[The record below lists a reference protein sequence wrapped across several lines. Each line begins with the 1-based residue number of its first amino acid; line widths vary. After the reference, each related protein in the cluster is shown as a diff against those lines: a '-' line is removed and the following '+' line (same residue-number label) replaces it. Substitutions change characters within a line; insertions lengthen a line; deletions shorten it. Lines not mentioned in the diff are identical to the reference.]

1 MQTSTVGMLAS
12 NAPWVR
18 RSASPAFLALQE
30 RCSLPRE
37 KSSQWSYLAMMTTHH
52 NKSSK
57 ARYPQRYK
65 SQLQPNWTW
74 NLLIKRK
81 CMPDCK
87 SSLLPLRSWCGYEV
101 MVWLWGHGV
110 TVRSWCGYE
119 VMVWLWGHGV
129 VGEVMVWLLVR
140 YWSGWWGHSVG
151 VRSWY
156 SCEVMV

>member
-1 MQTSTVGMLAS
+1 MTSITHSRKHQLDVTGPAREVRTSHHENTERTFMQTSTVGMLAS

-57 ARYPQRYK
+57 ARYPRRYK

-101 MVWLWGHGV
+101 MVWLWGHGG
-110 TVRSWCGYE
+110 RNFP
-119 VMVWLWGHGV
+119 
-129 VGEVMVWLLVR
+129 LLPLTL
-140 YWSGWWGHSVG
+140 SPKP
-151 VRSWY
+151 
-156 SCEVMV
+156 E